1 MIDSFYIAWRY
12 VSFNKVRTATLVACI
27 TLIAFLPIAL
37 QLLLTESERL
47 LQSRATS
54 TPLLLGVRGSALD
67 LVMNSLYFDDE
78 VPEILSMQAADEIG
92 DTGLAYAI
100 PIYIRYQARKRP
112 IVGTTIDYFDF
123 RNLQIAQGRLFAV
136 LGECVLGADVAEE
149 YDLGPGDSIVSSPE
163 TLFDLA
169 GIYPLK
175 MTITGI
181 LQRNHTPDDQA
192 VFVDLKT
199 AWVIEG
205 LGHGHEDLNKTRD
218 SSVILKR
225 SDNSVTANAKLFQ
238 YTEITEENMDGFH
251 FHGDSSVY
259 PLTAVMAIPNDA
271 KAGTLLRGRY
281 LDNSQYQVVRPTE
294 VIEGLLENIFR
305 IKSVIDAVIAIVG
318 LATVLAIILV
328 FTLSVRLR
336 QRELMTI
343 FKLGCSRLTAVRLIA
358 AEIVIIL
365 LVSGLIGASL
375 LYIVKANAET
385 LVRMLILS

>member
-78 VPEILSMQAADEIG
+78 VPEILSMQAADEIV

-100 PIYIRYQARKRP
+100 PLYIRFQVRKQP

-123 RNLQIAQGRLFAV
+123 RNLQIAQGRMFAI
-136 LGECVLGADVAEE
+136 LGECVIGSDVAEE

-163 TLFDLA
+163 ALFDLA

-175 MTITGI
+175 MTITGV
-181 LQRNHTPDDQA
+181 LQQNHTPDDQA

-199 AWVIEG
+199 AWIIEG

-225 SDNSVTANAKLFQ
+225 SEDSVTANAKLFQ

-251 FHGDSSVY
+251 FHGDASVY

-328 FTLSVRLR
+328 FALSVRLR

-343 FKLGCSRLTAVRLIA
+343 FKLGCSRMTAVRLIV

-365 LVSGLIGASL
+365 LVSGLIGVSL
-375 LYIVKANAET
+375 LYIVQANAET
-385 LVRMLILS
+385 LVRMLIFS